1 MPLTASHQ
9 PRIFRQKPGRAPD
22 GLSVT
27 NLARITLLAVVYF
40 LAGQLAL
47 LLAAPPLYAT
57 IIWPPA
63 GIAAAIL
70 IGFGPSLSPGIF
82 LGALLLNATLGP
94 AYSIETGWS
103 AERLAVAAV
112 IAAGVTAQALLAR
125 ALVARFMGTPLELG
139 GTRDALRLLALAGP
153 AASVVAPTIGV
164 AALALHGSLA
174 ASGIAMNWLTW
185 WAGDIFGVLVFLP
198 IALAIREAPNR
209 VKWRSVP
216 IPTVPCAA
224 ILVLLLPLG
233 LTAYAWKTSVEYTQ
247 KRSQAL
253 FSLLAEESEKILLH
267 RMKSY
272 VQGMRSGLVHMQA
285 NQQVKTR
292 IWRRYIESMG
302 VLENFPKAAEFG
314 YIEKVEPGA
323 LEAFLQQARRER
335 PDFKLHPKT
344 GDGPYFIVRHPPLGD
359 NPEIAGLNIAAEDSR
374 LQAAER
380 SRDTGEPALTGRIV
394 LAQDQSQSPG
404 FLVLM
409 PLYKPGMAT
418 STVEERRTA
427 LLGWI
432 CWPFT
437 ARAFLSDLTSGK
449 DHSYRLRVYDGDNA
463 TRANLIYDSAPDG
476 QEYNSAF
483 RIRRPLRILQQHWTL
498 DWTSAPA
505 FEATV
510 HSVESPLILGSGL
523 LLTALFA
530 LQLFFFSRRA
540 ETVNALVKEQTRELA
555 EREALYRLL
564 AENSSDIISR
574 VSFDG
579 KRSYVSPACWSVLGY
594 KPEELAGRHFFEWFD
609 EHHRPGLEELYRQF
623 ERGERDHAILVLS
636 KKKKDGGWIK
646 AEETIKLV
654 RDPLTRQP
662 LETVV
667 TTRDVTLSE
676 QKSEE
681 LRIAK
686 EEADCAKAKAETA
699 NEAKTTFLAAMSHE
713 IRTPLNSII
722 GFTDILLSTRR
733 DLEDTVRR
741 QLHLIQMAGA
751 TLLSIVNDILDFSR
765 IEAGEIKLDPRPFS
779 LDELITKA
787 TSIVR
792 PMIEEK
798 HLEFIVER
806 HMDAHAWYYGD
817 DHRLTQILLNL
828 LNNACKFTGDGS
840 IRLVVESLREGDDRQ
855 RIWFSVID
863 TGPGIPAEKMSRLFK
878 RFSQLE
884 NNTHRRFGGSG
895 LGLAISKQLVELMGG
910 TISAY
915 STEGRGCVFSF
926 EVLLPLSEP
935 PMAVTIDDEEAAY
948 PKGLRILLAE
958 DLEINREIAIA
969 TLALHDH
976 KIDIAENGA
985 EAVRAVKEREY
996 DLILM
1001 DVQMPVMDGLK
1012 ATEQIRS
1019 MPEPAGLIPIIAMTA
1034 NVLPHQ
1040 VDRIKQA
1047 GANDHIGKPFD
1058 KADLFRKIARWTK
1071 KGAARRVAAAEAAT
1085 EAAATEATLV
1095 AANDSESAGPVFKED
1110 VFQDVLETLGRE
1122 KTDLYIKT
1130 LHDLVESIEID
1141 RMDPDANR
1149 EDIRRNAHKLVSTA
1163 GMLGFKQ
1170 LSDAAIALE
1179 TACDS
1184 GADIGARLHDLLE
1197 AGAAAKHYMDD
1208 LRSAA

>member
-1 MPLTASHQ
+1 MRLTASHPPQ
-9 PRIFRQKPGRAPD
+9 TFRQKPDRAPD
-22 GLSVT
+22 ALSVPHF
-27 NLARITLLAVVYF
+27 AQIALLAAVYF
-40 LAGQLAL
+40 LTGQLAL

-70 IGFGPSLSPGIF
+70 IGFGPSLWPGIF
-82 LGALLLNATLGP
+82 IGALLLNATLGP
-94 AYSIETGWS
+94 AYSIETGW
-103 AERLAVAAV
+103 AADRLAAAAL

-125 ALVARFMGTPLELG
+125 ELVARYIGNPVELG
-139 GTRDALRLLALAGP
+139 STRDALRLFALAGP
-153 AASVVAPTIGV
+153 AASVVAPTVGV
-164 AALALHGSLA
+164 IALALNGSLA
-174 ASGIAMNWLTW
+174 ESGIAVNWLTW
-185 WAGDIFGVLVFLP
+185 WAGDILGVLVFLP
-198 IALAIREAPNR
+198 VALAIREAPNE
-209 VKWRSVP
+209 VKWRGAP

-224 ILVLLLPLG
+224 ILALLLPLG
-233 LTAYAWKTSVEYTQ
+233 LTVYAWKTSVEYTQ
-247 KRSQAL
+247 KRGQAL
-253 FSLLAEESEKILLH
+253 FALLAEESEKILLH
-267 RMKSY
+267 RLRSH
-272 VQGMRSGLVHMQA
+272 VQDMRSGLVHIQA
-285 NQQVKTR
+285 NQHINTR

-302 VLENFPKAAEFG
+302 VLENLPKAREFG
-314 YIEKVEPGA
+314 FIENIEPGS
-323 LEAFLQQARRER
+323 LESFLQRARRER
-335 PDFKLHPKT
+335 PEFRLHPET
-344 GDGPYFIVRHPPLGD
+344 ADGPYFIVRHPPLGAD
-359 NPEIAGLNIAAEDSR
+359 PQIAGLNIAAEDSR
-374 LQAAER
+374 FRAAEF
-380 SRDTGEPALTGRIV
+380 SRDSGEPALTGRIALSV
-394 LAQDQSQSPG
+394 DRSQSPG

-409 PLYKPGMAT
+409 PLYKPGMPAG
-418 STVEERRTA
+418 TVEERRAA
-427 LLGWI
+427 LLGWVS
-432 CWPFT
+432 WPFT
-437 ARAFLSDLTSGK
+437 ARAFLRDLTSGE
-449 DHSYRLRVYDGDNA
+449 DHGYRLRVYDGEDA
-463 TRANLIYDSAPDG
+463 TRANLIYDSAPVG
-476 QEYNSAF
+476 QEHKPAF
-483 RIRRPLRILQQHWTL
+483 RIRRPLRILQQQWTL
-498 DWTSAPA
+498 YWSSAPG
-505 FEATV
+505 FESTV

-574 VSFDG
+574 VAFDG
-579 KRSYVSPACWSVLGY
+579 RRSYVSPACSSVLGY
-594 KPEELAGRHFFEWFD
+594 EPEELAGQHFFDWFHVD
-609 EHHRPGLEELYRQF
+609 HRPQLEELYRQF
-623 ERGERDHAILVLS
+623 ARGERDHAVLVLS
-636 KKKKDGGWIK
+636 KRKKDGGWIK

-654 RDPLTRQP
+654 RDPATREP

-686 EEADCAKAKAETA
+686 EEADSAKAKAEKA

-733 DLEDTVRR
+733 DLEENVRR

-798 HLEFIVER
+798 HLDFVVER
-806 HMDAHAWYYGD
+806 HMDTHAWYYGD

-828 LNNACKFTGDGS
+828 LNNACKFTSAGS
-840 IRLVVESLREGDDRQ
+840 VRLVVESLQEGDDRQ

-884 NNTHRRFGGSG
+884 NSTHRRFGGSG

-915 STEGRGCVFSF
+915 STEGRGCVFCF
-926 EVLLPLSEP
+926 EVVLPLSEP
-935 PMAVTIDDEEAAY
+935 QVIVTTEDEEAAY

-969 TLALHDH
+969 TLAIHEH
-976 KIDIAENGA
+976 KVDVAENGA
-985 EAVRAVKEREY
+985 EAVRAIKEREY
-996 DLILM
+996 DLVLM

-1012 ATEQIRS
+1012 ATEQIRKL
-1019 MPEPAGLIPIIAMTA
+1019 PEPAGLIPVIAMSA
-1034 NVLPHQ
+1034 NVLPQQ
-1040 VDRIKQA
+1040 VEQIKLA

-1071 KGAARRVAAAEAAT
+1071 KGAARRLAAT
-1085 EAAATEATLV
+1085 EAAVETATSQTPT
-1095 AANDSESAGPVFKED
+1095 AANDSENAGPIFKED
-1110 VFQDVLETLGRE
+1110 VFQDILDTLGRE
-1122 KTDLYIKT
+1122 KTDLYIKA
-1130 LHDLVESIEID
+1130 LRDLVESIEI
-1141 RMDPDANR
+1141 NR
-1149 EDIRRNAHKLVSTA
+1149 NQPEAHRKDVGCNAHKLVSTA
-1163 GMLGFKQ
+1163 GMLGFQ
-1170 LSDAAIALE
+1170 ELSDAAIALE
-1179 TACDS
+1179 TACN
-1184 GADIGARLHDLLE
+1184 GQGDIGAPLRQVLK
-1197 AGAAAKHYMDD
+1197 AGAAAKRWMDE

>member
-1 MPLTASHQ
+1 MRLTASH
-9 PRIFRQKPGRAPD
+9 PSRIFTQKPGRAPD
-22 GLSVT
+22 GLSVPH
-27 NLARITLLAVVYF
+27 LAQIALLAAVYF
-40 LAGQLAL
+40 LTSQLAL

-70 IGFGPSLSPGIF
+70 IGFGRSLSPGIF

-94 AYSIETGWS
+94 AYSVETGW
-103 AERLAVAAV
+103 AADKLAAAAV
-112 IAAGVTAQALLAR
+112 IAIGVTAQALLAR
-125 ALVARFMGTPLELG
+125 ELVARFIGTPIELR
-139 GTRDALRLLALAGP
+139 GTRDVLRLLALAGP

-164 AALALHGSLA
+164 VALALNGSLA
-174 ASGIAMNWLTW
+174 ASGLAMNWLTW
-185 WAGDIFGVLVFLP
+185 WAGDIIGVLVFLP
-198 IALAIREAPNR
+198 IALAVREAPNR
-209 VKWRSVP
+209 VKWRGTP
-216 IPTVPCAA
+216 IPAVPCAA

-233 LTAYAWKTSVEYTQ
+233 LTVYAWKTSVEYTQ

-253 FSLLAEESEKILLH
+253 FAILADESEKILLH
-267 RMKSY
+267 RLKSH
-272 VQGMRSGLVHMQA
+272 VQDMRGGLVHIQA
-285 NQQVKTR
+285 TQQVKTR

-302 VLENFPKAAEFG
+302 VLENSPKAAEFG
-314 YIEKVEPGA
+314 LIETAEPGG
-323 LEAFLQQARRER
+323 LESVLQQARREQPAFR
-335 PDFKLHPKT
+335 PHPKT
-344 GDGPYFIVRHPPLGD
+344 GDGPYFIVRHRPLGD
-359 NPEIAGLNIAAEDSR
+359 HPQIAGLNIAAGDSR
-374 LQAAER
+374 LRAAEL
-380 SRDTGEPALTGRIV
+380 SRDTGEPALTGRIA
-394 LAQDQSQSPG
+394 LAQDRSQSPG
-404 FLVLM
+404 FLVLV
-409 PLYKPGMAT
+409 PLYKPGMPTGA
-418 STVEERRTA
+418 VEERRAA

-432 CWPFT
+432 CWPFS
-437 ARAFLSDLTSGK
+437 ARAFLSDLTSGE
-449 DHSYRLRVYDGDNA
+449 DHSYRLRVYDGENA
-463 TRANLIYDSAPDG
+463 TRANLIYDSAPEG
-476 QEYNSAF
+476 HEHKPAF
-483 RIRRPLRILQQHWTL
+483 SIRRPLRILQQHWTL
-498 DWTSAPA
+498 DWTSAPG
-505 FEATV
+505 FETTV

-523 LLTALFA
+523 MLTALFA
-530 LQLFFFSRRA
+530 LQLFFFGRRA

-564 AENSSDIISR
+564 AENTSDIISR
-574 VSFDG
+574 VAFDG
-579 KRSYVSPACWSVLGY
+579 RRSYVSPASWSVLGY
-594 KPEELAGRHFFEWFD
+594 KPEELAGKPFFDWFHAD
-609 EHHRPGLEELYRQF
+609 HRPQLEALYQQF
-623 ERGERDHAILVLS
+623 ARGERDHAILVLS
-636 KKKKDGGWIK
+636 KRRKDGGWIK
-646 AEETIKLV
+646 AEVTIKLV
-654 RDPLTRQP
+654 RDPQTQQP

-686 EEADCAKAKAETA
+686 EEADVAKAKAERA
-699 NEAKTTFLAAMSHE
+699 NDAKTIFLAAMSHE

-722 GFTDILLSTRR
+722 GFTDILLSTRL
-733 DLEDTVRR
+733 DLEESVRR

-779 LDELITKA
+779 LEELVTKA

-798 HLEFIVER
+798 HLDFIVER
-806 HMDAHAWYYGD
+806 HTEAHAWYYGD

-828 LNNACKFTGDGS
+828 LNNACKFTGAGS
-840 IRLVVESLREGDDRQ
+840 VRLVVESLPEGDDRQ

-863 TGPGIPAEKMSRLFK
+863 TGPGIPPEKMSRLFK

-884 NNTHRRFGGSG
+884 NSTHRRFGGSG

-915 STEGRGCVFSF
+915 STEGRGCVFCF

-935 PMAVTIDDEEAAY
+935 QVAVTIEAEQAAY
-948 PKGLRILLAE
+948 PRGLRILLAE

-969 TLALHDH
+969 TLAQHDH
-976 KIDIAENGA
+976 KIDVAENGA

-1012 ATEQIRS
+1012 ATEQIRKL
-1019 MPEPAGLIPIIAMTA
+1019 PEPASLIPIIAMSA
-1034 NVLPHQ
+1034 NVLPQQ
-1040 VDRIKQA
+1040 VERIKLA

-1071 KGAARRVAAAEAAT
+1071 KGAALLTAAEAQAGST
-1085 EAAATEATLV
+1085 DAQML
-1095 AANDSESAGPVFKED
+1095 AANDSESASEVFKRD
-1110 VFQDVLETLGRE
+1110 VFQDVLETLGSE
-1122 KTDLYIKT
+1122 KTALYIKT
-1130 LHDLVESIEID
+1130 LRDLVESIEIN
-1141 RMDPDANR
+1141 RMKPEAHRDDV
-1149 EDIRRNAHKLVSTA
+1149 RRNAHKLVSTA

-1184 GADIGARLHDLLE
+1184 QVDVGAPLRQVLK
-1197 AGAAAKHYMDD
+1197 AGAAAKRCMDE